1 MFESEIDMSKVKGGE
16 GENFFDTLTDANS
29 SPGKCSKIFC
39 FDGVWLDF
47 NYDPPKVLLDNHT
60 TI

>member
-1 MFESEIDMSKVKGGE
+1 MFESEIDVSKVRGGE
-16 GENFFDTLTDANS
+16 GKNFFDTLPATNS
-29 SPGKCSKIFC
+29 SRGKRAKIFC

-47 NYDPPKVLLDNHT
+47 NYDPPKVLLDSHT